1 MIVNNVFIKPLIYR
15 FILPNIILPKSA
27 KSVYLIDMQK
37 VLLLFS
43 ILFIFLLNIETHA
56 QSAKDF
62 ADAWEKYHISNILPS
77 NARHKDLQ
85 KYLGQLKEMGLKTEE
100 VGRSYGNREIYQIEW
115 GKGATRVF
123 LWSQMHGDEP
133 TATSALID
141 MFAYLQKNGDKK
153 WVKKF
158 EETFTIRAVPML
170 NPDGSELYQRRNL
183 QDIDINRDATNLKT
197 PEAQLLK
204 KLRDEWTPHIGFNL
218 HNQQA
223 LTTAGD
229 STRQAAISFLAV
241 LGNPNGIPN
250 AGNERNKRVIAAM
263 VIALNRFIGGYIGRY
278 NEEYNA
284 VAFGDNFSAW
294 GTPVILIETGAL
306 YGKDEMFLVKMNFVA
321 FLSALQS
328 IADGTEARLSPINYD
343 FLPVNSSGK
352 IVHFIFR
359 KANIVNFAET
369 AVPFAA
375 DVAVNLERRRA
386 EQMSPTK
393 VSNIGGL
400 PNLTGLEEYDASDFY
415 LVPRYGKLRVG
426 EAGEFLFYKKSR
438 TIDWK
443 TPNLETAIPPDA
455 IFSQGKWRTGEG
467 VLSKKN

>member
-1 MIVNNVFIKPLIYR
+1 
-15 FILPNIILPKSA
+15 
-27 KSVYLIDMQK
+27 MQK
-37 VLLLFS
+37 VLLLFAT
-43 ILFIFLLNIETHA
+43 LFIFLMNIETSA

-62 ADAWEKYHISNILPS
+62 AEIWEKHHISNILPS

-85 KYLGQLKEMGLKTEE
+85 KYLADLKEMGLKVEE

-170 NPDGSELYQRRNL
+170 NPDGTELYQRRNL
-183 QDIDINRDATNLKT
+183 QGIDINRDATNLKT
-197 PEAQLLK
+197 PEGQLLK
-204 KLRDEWTPHIGFNL
+204 KLRDDWSPNIGFNL
-218 HNQQA
+218 HNQQS
-223 LTTAGD
+223 LTAAGD

-241 LGNPNGIPN
+241 LGNPNGITNP
-250 AGNERNKRVIAAM
+250 GHERNKRVITAM
-263 VIALNRFIGGYIGRY
+263 VLALNQFIGGYIARY
-278 NEEYNA
+278 DEDYNA
-284 VAFGDNFSAW
+284 IAFGDNFSAW

-321 FLSALQS
+321 FLTALQS
-328 IADGTEARLSPINYD
+328 MADGTEQKLSPINYD
-343 FLPVNSSGK
+343 MLPLNTSGRL
-352 IVHFIFR
+352 VHFMFR
-359 KANIVNFAET
+359 KANIANFADDT
-369 AVPFAA
+369 VTPFTS
-375 DVAVNLERRRA
+375 DVAVNMERRRA
-386 EQMSPTK
+386 ELMSPTF
-393 VSNIGGL
+393 VRDIGGL
-400 PNLTGLEEYDASDFY
+400 PNLTGLEEYDASDYY
-415 LVPRYGKLRVG
+415 LVPRFGKLKVG
-426 EAGEFLFYKKSR
+426 EPGEFLFYKKSR

-443 TPNLETAIPPDA
+443 TPNLETAVPPDA
-455 IFSQGKWRTGEG
+455 IFSQGKWIKGDG